1 MDPGLKEKFNQT
13 HGPVDAAEDQKNRV
27 RQVQTKKEVINNALS
42 KASVSINNA
51 PMDSN
56 NKFGAIVG
64 AQSQPTNINKCFL
77 SQTKYSCPN
86 PIKIPKHSKHLLEA
100 KEPRDKQDKIK
111 KVGDS
116 MGRWKEFMESGPD
129 RLPTDESEDYDPDSA
144 DEILVA
150 KEISK

>member
-1 MDPGLKEKFNQT
+1 M
-13 HGPVDAAEDQKNRV
+13 
-27 RQVQTKKEVINNALS
+27 
-42 KASVSINNA
+42 
-51 PMDSN
+51 
-56 NKFGAIVG
+56 
-64 AQSQPTNINKCFL
+64 
-77 SQTKYSCPN
+77 
-86 PIKIPKHSKHLLEA
+86 PKHSKHLLEA

-150 KEISK
+150 REIIKQEEEQNTGISNKLIMPAAQDHSQAAALINQ